1 MITDILIAVA
11 VVAAVGIICAVLLAL
26 ASHFMSVKSDERV
39 GNIRECLPGANCGA
53 CGYTGCDSYA
63 KAIVEEGAKTN
74 LCVPGATAVAEKV
87 AAILGVEAGAVES
100 RTAFVHCN
108 GHSEAA
114 EEKAIYEG
122 IKSCKSEC
130 LIYGG
135 SKACIYACVG
145 CGDCASVC
153 PKNAICVEDGVARID
168 PRKCIGC
175 GLCARTCPNGI
186 IHLVNDTTRVVV
198 ECSNHDKGAS
208 TRKYCTNGCI
218 GCGKC
223 QKNCE
228 AGAITVVNNLAVID
242 YEKCTNCGK
251 CAEVC
256 PVKCIHEG
264 NFICG
269 AHF

>member
-1 MITDILIAVA
+1 MITDILTAVA

-39 GNIRECLPGANCGA
+39 GSIRECLPGANCGA

-87 AAILGVEAGAVES
+87 AAILGVEADAVES

-108 GHSEAA
+108 GHNGAA

-135 SKACIYACVG
+135 SKACTYACVG

-153 PKNAICVEDGVARID
+153 PKNAICVEDGVARIN
-168 PRKCIGC
+168 KKLCIGC
-175 GLCARTCPNGI
+175 GLCVKTCPKGI
-186 IHLVNDTTRVVV
+186 ISLIPTDAKAIVI
-198 ECSNHDKGAS
+198 CSNKEKGAVV
-208 TRKYCTNGCI
+208 RKECTNGCI
-218 GCGKC
+218 ACKKC
-223 QKNCE
+223 EKTCPSD
-228 AGAITVVNNLAVID
+228 AIHVENDLAVID
-242 YEKCTNCGK
+242 YGKCISCGK

-256 PVKCIHEG
+256 PVGCIIFSKEK
-264 NFICG
+264 
-269 AHF
+269 